1 MKNMKT
7 LIILAFLAVA
17 TALPEPMHLRPSS
30 SAVFEEIDFRPLIV
44 PKEIMEKLNAVGAL
58 DDNDVPAPISLP
70 SAPSVDAVR
79 FVDSPLEAAEE
90 AYAVKFV
97 ETPIAS
103 EDIDLPASI
112 SLSLAPSVDAVRF
125 VDSPLEVA
133 EEAYVVKFVEE
144 VPEIS
149 EDNVP
154 APLSLPLAPSVDAEE
169 VHEVKFV
176 ESPIETPV
184 DAVQFVEEAENVFE
198 NPSELQSVRVAD
210 LPINEEIEDT
220 LNIIQPL
227 GDNPRFPG
235 KQYTNPTWRSVKDS
249 LAEAPIDVPALA
261 VRFVEEAKNV
271 IENLRTSELSES
283 VKVMPINE
291 EFQNAEQPLVDSPFS
306 PIKQYADP
314 TWR

>member
-1 MKNMKT
+1 MKT

-58 DDNDVPAPISLP
+58 EDNDVPAPISLP

-112 SLSLAPSVDAVRF
+112 SLSLTPSVDAVRF

-133 EEAYVVKFVEE
+133 EEAYAVKFVEA
-144 VPEIS
+144 PEIS

-198 NPSELQSVRVAD
+198 NPSELESVRVAD

-271 IENLRTSELSES
+271 IEKLRPSELPES
-283 VKVMPINE
+283 VKVVPINE
-291 EFQNAEQPLVDSPFS
+291 DIQVDSPFS